1 MLLKSPK
8 VCSGALGATKIS
20 VQAFMLVCRVP
31 KVPGP
36 QIKHMDQIIHVYAV
50 MGTVSYLLK
59 QFHFHVRDHP
69 LVMSD
74 FKWNGLK
81 LSKMTLQI
89 NGTLEGK
96 N

>member
-36 QIKHMDQIIHVYAV
+36 QIKHMGQIIHVYAV

-59 QFHFHVRDHP
+59 QF
-69 LVMSD
+69 
-74 FKWNGLK
+74 
-81 LSKMTLQI
+81 
-89 NGTLEGK
+89 
-96 N
+96 

>member
-8 VCSGALGATKIS
+8 VCSVALGATKIS

-36 QIKHMDQIIHVYAV
+36 QIKHMDQTIHVYAV

-59 QFHFHVRDHP
+59 QFHFLVRDHP

-74 FKWNGLK
+74 FKGEW
-81 LSKMTLQI
+81 SKVV
-89 NGTLEGK
+89 
-96 N
+96 